1 MVFQF
6 LLSGEV
12 LHGGFASPLVN
23 HAIIIN
29 IEKPAPNKYGFEQM
43 GQIIP
48 RNEQNL
54 DVENA
59 TISMDTLTSTTL
71 SDSSVPNKST

>member
-1 MVFQF
+1 M
-6 LLSGEV
+6 
-12 LHGGFASPLVN
+12 
-23 HAIIIN
+23 IN
-29 IEKPAPNKYGFEQM
+29 IEKPAPNKYEFEQM